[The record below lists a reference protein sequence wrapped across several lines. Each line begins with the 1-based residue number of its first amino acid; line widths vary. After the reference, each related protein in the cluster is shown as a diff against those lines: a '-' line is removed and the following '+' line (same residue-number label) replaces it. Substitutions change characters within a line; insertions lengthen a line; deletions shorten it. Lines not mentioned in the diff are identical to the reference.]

1 MEEEIKIIQEQRK
14 NIFLIFFCTLFI
26 VVVSYLLINSIT
38 NKVIETVEDAREEY
52 RPVVR
57 NLNASVGEAGAG
69 VRKIAQSG
77 TDVIDQ
83 ISKQIPETMVED
95 VKIKYDASQK
105 EIINEYKGIKSVLE
119 IDYQL
124 LKKELDQLKSDM
136 RRDIDWVKKEL
147 VQWRTLI
154 GYIVFA
160 FGLIFAIISI
170 QDILENFR
178 WLISVISGLFKR
190 KEEALSS

>member
-52 RPVVR
+52 RPVIR